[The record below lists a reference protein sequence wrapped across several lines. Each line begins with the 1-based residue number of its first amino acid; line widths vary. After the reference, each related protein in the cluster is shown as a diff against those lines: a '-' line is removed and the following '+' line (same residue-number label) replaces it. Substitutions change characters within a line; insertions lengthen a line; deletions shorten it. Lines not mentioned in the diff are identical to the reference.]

1 MAVQIYYGEV
11 LFEAITDRIGARTP
25 VPTVSVSNTA
35 NKSVDGD
42 ILGITNS
49 ITIDGIV
56 LGQGITDCTAAYNA
70 VESFFT
76 DPKKQGKTFKIVCD
90 QITLIEYPGAQFVS
104 INGEK
109 SNNNWA
115 VTIPYTVTLES
126 YSGDTTGGLIQ
137 SFEDSWTIEPLEDT
151 SYYSIDPSDT
161 SVNLYSKTDPRIS
174 EWSIRSLQSTAQPFG
189 ISNYLQYRIVHKIS
203 AVGRS
208 TGYGSALNP
217 VAGPGITT
225 DNYKTQAYAE
235 AAKWVK
241 QRANFATTPGIIL
254 SEGLNLFNHIRSIES
269 NVSAGSYAI
278 TDTWLALGVDK
289 TYTEE
294 FTWEISTDSK
304 RLKTVTLQ
312 GTIKGLESS
321 DPYTIFPSALMTGNI
336 SNNFPGNFGN
346 QTKTNNKY
354 ISALNV
360 YTSDIKPNLYARA
373 SYALYAT
380 NSGLNNQSYFDKG
393 SYLLNTV
400 PLSYTETLNP
410 NAGTIGYN
418 VVYDTRPGPWLSGA
432 ITATLTITD
441 NHAAD
446 QVAEVFVLG
455 RPLGPVLEAVGKTA
469 TTRNLNLDVVYD
481 MPRTFGEAHPNSNIS
496 TLNNKKVELQ
506 NLVDSFKPNAAVA
519 FKTLEPTSAWSITYK
534 GQVFTRKNNQVW
546 NPMEGRLTWDIEWLY
561 SSGCQ

>member
-11 LFEAITDRIGARTP
+11 LFESITDRIGVRTP
-25 VPTVSVSNTA
+25 VPTISVSNTA
-35 NKSVDGD
+35 SKSVDGD

-56 LGQGITDCTAAYNA
+56 LGEGILDCTAAYNA
-70 VESFFT
+70 VEKFFS
-76 DPKKQGKTFKIVCD
+76 DPKKQGKSFKIVCD
-90 QITLIEYPGAQFVS
+90 GLTLLEYPGAQFVS
-104 INGEK
+104 INAEK
-109 SNNNWA
+109 SNNNWV
-115 VTIPYTVTLES
+115 VTIPYTITLES
-126 YSGDTTGGLIQ
+126 YSGNTEDGLIV

-151 SYYSIDPSDT
+151 SYYTVDSSETNI
-161 SVNLYSKTDPRIS
+161 SVYSKTDPRIS
-174 EWSIRSLQSTAQPFG
+174 EWSIRALESGSKPFG

-217 VAGPGITT
+217 ESGPGITT
-225 DNYKTQAYAE
+225 DNYKTQAYSE

-241 QRANFATTPGIIL
+241 QRANFSTTPGIVL
-254 SEGLNLFNHIRSIES
+254 SEGLNLYNHIRSIES
-269 NVSAGSYAI
+269 NVSAGSYSI
-278 TDTWLALGVDK
+278 TDTWLALGTDK
-289 TYTEE
+289 KYTEE
-294 FTWEISTDSK
+294 FTWEISTDNK
-304 RLKTVTLQ
+304 RLKTITLQ

-321 DPYTIFPSALMTGNI
+321 DPYTIFPSALMTGDI
-336 SNNFPGNFGN
+336 SSNFPEHFNGQN
-346 QTKTNNKY
+346 KANNKY
-354 ISALNV
+354 INALNT

-373 SYALYAT
+373 AYALSVT

-432 ITATLTITD
+432 ITATLTVTD
-441 NHAAD
+441 NNAAD

-455 RPLGPVLEAVGKTA
+455 RPLGPVLEAVGKTK
-469 TTRNLNLDVVYD
+469 TTRRLNLDVVYD

-496 TLNNKKVELQ
+496 ILNNKKAELQ

-534 GQVFTRKNNQVW
+534 GQIFTTTNNQVW